1 MGVPAPR
8 APVVPMPLPI
18 GLIIELCGREEV
30 WEWDTSG
37 MRTGQY
43 WYGNETVVVWE
54 VRQVRGSSKELKSGR
69 IRTRM
74 LLHRCGTEESTY
86 PAVLLSGVQDSV
98 EEKAH
103 LG

>member
-1 MGVPAPR
+1 MG
-8 APVVPMPLPI
+8 
-18 GLIIELCGREEV
+18 
-30 WEWDTSG
+30 
-37 MRTGQY
+37 TGQY

-54 VRQVRGSSKELKSGR
+54 VREVRGSSKELKRGR

-74 LLHRCGTEESTY
+74 QLHRCGTGESTY